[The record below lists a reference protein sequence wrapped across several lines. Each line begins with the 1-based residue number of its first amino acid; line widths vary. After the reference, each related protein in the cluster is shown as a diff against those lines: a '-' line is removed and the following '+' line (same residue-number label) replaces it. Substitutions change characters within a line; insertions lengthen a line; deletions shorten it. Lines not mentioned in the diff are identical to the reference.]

1 MLALYKQLIVQFYHL
16 DDVQY
21 VKAVKNRRINKKEA
35 HGYMNSL
42 EYENL
47 LENKTHAD
55 PMFPYNTYLCSIPL
69 DFNSV
74 SLHWHEF
81 MEIIYI
87 KKGKGNVTVDFTTHY
102 VEEGDI
108 VIILPGHI
116 HGISQHEGY
125 SMEYENI
132 LFSVDMFRSRNHDS
146 LDSEFFLPLLAGD
159 VDIKSI
165 YDRDDSLYPSLSA
178 CLNRVDKLCSETPKG
193 YHLALKGCYFE
204 FFYILYANSTA
215 RDEADRK
222 NRARDL
228 ERTKL
233 ILSYIDEN
241 YKEAISITDIASY
254 CGFSESHF
262 MRFFKNTMGVSFV
275 SYLNDF
281 RLNVAA
287 RLLSSNDESILSV
300 AENCGFFNLSYFNR
314 MFKKKYGVTPG
325 KYRDN
330 HNL

>member
-1 MLALYKQLIVQFYHL
+1 
-16 DDVQY
+16 
-21 VKAVKNRRINKKEA
+21 
-35 HGYMNSL
+35 
-42 EYENL
+42 
-47 LENKTHAD
+47 
-55 PMFPYNTYLCSIPL
+55 
-69 DFNSV
+69 
-74 SLHWHEF
+74 
-81 MEIIYI
+81 
-87 KKGKGNVTVDFTTHY
+87 
-102 VEEGDI
+102 
-108 VIILPGHI
+108 
-116 HGISQHEGY
+116 
-125 SMEYENI
+125 
-132 LFSVDMFRSRNHDS
+132 MFRSRNHDS

-165 YDRDDSLYPSLSA
+165 YDRDDPLYPSLSA

-314 MFKKKYGVTPG
+314 MFKRIR
-325 KYRDN
+325 RDSGPVQRN
-330 HNL
+330 SQLTTERIFPTEKSPLKLRHAYFSYASDLEYEFFI

>member
-1 MLALYKQLIVQFYHL
+1 
-16 DDVQY
+16 
-21 VKAVKNRRINKKEA
+21 
-35 HGYMNSL
+35 
-42 EYENL
+42 
-47 LENKTHAD
+47 
-55 PMFPYNTYLCSIPL
+55 
-69 DFNSV
+69 
-74 SLHWHEF
+74 
-81 MEIIYI
+81 
-87 KKGKGNVTVDFTTHY
+87 
-102 VEEGDI
+102 
-108 VIILPGHI
+108 
-116 HGISQHEGY
+116 
-125 SMEYENI
+125 MEYENI
-132 LFSVDMFRSRNHDS
+132 LFSVDMFRSKNHDS

-165 YDRDDSLYPSLSA
+165 YDRDDPLYPQLSS

-204 FFYILYANSTA
+204 FFYILFTNSTV
-215 RDEADRK
+215 RDETDRK

-287 RLLSSNDESILSV
+287 RLLSTNDESVLSV

-314 MFKKKYGVTPG
+314 MFKKKYGVTPSR
-325 KYRDN
+325 YRET
-330 HNL
+330 HN

>member
-1 MLALYKQLIVQFYHL
+1 
-16 DDVQY
+16 
-21 VKAVKNRRINKKEA
+21 
-35 HGYMNSL
+35 MNSL

-132 LFSVDMFRSRNHDS
+132 LFSVEHVQIQKSRLTGQRVFPAS
-146 LDSEFFLPLLAGD
+146 AGGRPW
-159 VDIKSI
+159 IS
-165 YDRDDSLYPSLSA
+165 
-178 CLNRVDKLCSETPKG
+178 RVFMTG
-193 YHLALKGCYFE
+193 TIH
-204 FFYILYANSTA
+204 YI
-215 RDEADRK
+215 
-222 NRARDL
+222 
-228 ERTKL
+228 
-233 ILSYIDEN
+233 
-241 YKEAISITDIASY
+241 
-254 CGFSESHF
+254 
-262 MRFFKNTMGVSFV
+262 
-275 SYLNDF
+275 
-281 RLNVAA
+281 RLFPRV
-287 RLLSSNDESILSV
+287 LT
-300 AENCGFFNLSYFNR
+300 G
-314 MFKKKYGVTPG
+314 
-325 KYRDN
+325 
-330 HNL
+330 

>member
-1 MLALYKQLIVQFYHL
+1 
-16 DDVQY
+16 
-21 VKAVKNRRINKKEA
+21 
-35 HGYMNSL
+35 
-42 EYENL
+42 
-47 LENKTHAD
+47 
-55 PMFPYNTYLCSIPL
+55 
-69 DFNSV
+69 
-74 SLHWHEF
+74 
-81 MEIIYI
+81 
-87 KKGKGNVTVDFTTHY
+87 
-102 VEEGDI
+102 
-108 VIILPGHI
+108 
-116 HGISQHEGY
+116 
-125 SMEYENI
+125 MEYENI

-165 YDRDDSLYPSLSA
+165 YDRDDPLYPSLSA

-204 FFYILYANSTA
+204 FFYILYAN
-215 RDEADRK
+215 
-222 NRARDL
+222 
-228 ERTKL
+228 
-233 ILSYIDEN
+233 
-241 YKEAISITDIASY
+241 
-254 CGFSESHF
+254 SESHF

>member
-1 MLALYKQLIVQFYHL
+1 
-16 DDVQY
+16 
-21 VKAVKNRRINKKEA
+21 
-35 HGYMNSL
+35 MNSL

-55 PMFPYNTYLCSIPL
+55 PMFPYNTYLCSVPL

>member
-1 MLALYKQLIVQFYHL
+1 M
-16 DDVQY
+16 
-21 VKAVKNRRINKKEA
+21 NKKEA

-125 SMEYENI
+125 VQIQKSRLTGQRVFPASAGGRRGYQEY
-132 LFSVDMFRSRNHDS
+132 L
-146 LDSEFFLPLLAGD
+146 
-159 VDIKSI
+159 
-165 YDRDDSLYPSLSA
+165 
-178 CLNRVDKLCSETPKG
+178 
-193 YHLALKGCYFE
+193 
-204 FFYILYANSTA
+204 
-215 RDEADRK
+215 
-222 NRARDL
+222 
-228 ERTKL
+228 
-233 ILSYIDEN
+233 
-241 YKEAISITDIASY
+241 
-254 CGFSESHF
+254 
-262 MRFFKNTMGVSFV
+262 
-275 SYLNDF
+275 
-281 RLNVAA
+281 
-287 RLLSSNDESILSV
+287 
-300 AENCGFFNLSYFNR
+300 
-314 MFKKKYGVTPG
+314 
-325 KYRDN
+325 
-330 HNL
+330 

>member
-1 MLALYKQLIVQFYHL
+1 
-16 DDVQY
+16 
-21 VKAVKNRRINKKEA
+21 
-35 HGYMNSL
+35 MNSI
-42 EYENL
+42 EYKKL

-69 DFNSV
+69 DFSTV

-108 VIILPGHI
+108 
-116 HGISQHEGY
+116 
-125 SMEYENI
+125 
-132 LFSVDMFRSRNHDS
+132 
-146 LDSEFFLPLLAGD
+146 
-159 VDIKSI
+159 
-165 YDRDDSLYPSLSA
+165 YDKDDPLYPQLSS

-193 YHLALKGCYFE
+193 YRLALKGCYFE
-204 FFYILYANSTA
+204 FFYILFTNSTV

-287 RLLSSNDESILSV
+287 RLLSTNDESVLSV

-314 MFKKKYGVTPG
+314 MFKKKYGVTPSR
-325 KYRDN
+325 YRET
-330 HNL
+330 HN